1 MRAKIENLSLDEIY
15 NDYCLMK
22 AMDEKYY
29 YGGTDKIKN
38 ASEALM
44 NVLKEEIM
52 RRTLKELETNRND
65 NAIRES
71 AEQIAKDAAKSPFKF
86 QPPFGKMT
94 TTQDFTDEFQNY
106 TTSVS
111 CGGCEAGDVHYNVQG

>member
-44 NVLKEEIM
+44 NVLKSEIM
-52 RRTLKELETNRND
+52 NRTLKVLENNRND
-65 NAIRES
+65 KGIREPV
-71 AEQIAKDAAKSPFKF
+71 EQIAKDAGNYNGRFKTPFDN
-86 QPPFGKMT
+86 M

-106 TTSVS
+106 TTSFS
-111 CGGCEAGDVHYNVQG
+111 CDAREAEDVHYNTQE

>member
-44 NVLKEEIM
+44 NVLKVEIM

-65 NAIRES
+65 NEFV
-71 AEQIAKDAAKSPFKF
+71 EQIAKDAAKSPFKF

-106 TTSVS
+106 TTSFS

>member
-1 MRAKIENLSLDEIY
+1 MRAKIEKLSLDEIY

-44 NVLKEEIM
+44 NVLKGEIM
-52 RRTLKELETNRND
+52 RRTLKELESNRND
-65 NAIRES
+65 KAIRES
-71 AEQIAKDAAKSPFKF
+71 VEQIVKDVANSPLKF
-86 QPPFGKMT
+86 NSPFGKGT

-106 TTSVS
+106 TTSFS
-111 CGGCEAGDVHYNVQG
+111 YGGCEAGDVHYNVQG

>member
-44 NVLKEEIM
+44 NVLKSEIM
-52 RRTLKELETNRND
+52 NRTLKVLENNRND
-65 NAIRES
+65 KSIRES
-71 AEQIAKDAAKSPFKF
+71 VEQIAKDAGNYNGRFKT
-86 QPPFGKMT
+86 PCE
-94 TTQDFTDEFQNY
+94 FTDKFQNY
-106 TTSVS
+106 TTSFS
-111 CGGCEAGDVHYNVQG
+111 CDAREA

>member
-1 MRAKIENLSLDEIY
+1 MREKIENLSLDEIY

-29 YGGTDKIKN
+29 YVVSYQIKD

-44 NVLKEEIM
+44 NALKNEIIK
-52 RRTLKELETNRND
+52 RKLKELEANRND
-65 NAIRES
+65 KAIRES
-71 AEQIAKDAAKSPFKF
+71 VEQIENEAEKSPLKF

-94 TTQDFTDEFQNY
+94 TTKDFTDEFQNY
-106 TTSVS
+106 TTSFS

>member
-44 NVLKEEIM
+44 NVLKSEIM
-52 RRTLKELETNRND
+52 NRTLKVLENNRND
-65 NAIRES
+65 KSIRES
-71 AEQIAKDAAKSPFKF
+71 VEQIAKDAGNYNGRFK
-86 QPPFGKMT
+86 PPFDKMT
-94 TTQDFTDEFQNY
+94 STQDFTDEFQNY
-106 TTSVS
+106 TT
-111 CGGCEAGDVHYNVQG
+111 CGCEAEDVHYNVQE